1 MSDRFLSKSKS
12 PKFAHYFEYA
22 GFRVVTAIINIIP
35 LGMASFLMGAIWQ
48 LLARFNKRHNKVLTH
63 LRAAFPERDEQWIV
77 DTAFKHWNNLGRTF
91 AEGLCIQKLLKRTD
105 KVKLVSNG
113 LMDSIASDQ
122 RGAVLVSLHMGNWEV
137 LAIPALQTGL
147 SMAGIY
153 QRPTNPFVDA
163 YIRRIREPLYP
174 GGLHAKS
181 KKTVNDVIQWV
192 RGGDTVCMM
201 GDLRHPRGLMV
212 PFFNAPAPSN
222 PFPALLAD
230 KLQVPLIVARSQ
242 RVGGVT
248 FRVDAVEIM
257 PSECT
262 DHDKRIEQT
271 TAKIH
276 AQFEVWIRET
286 PHQWMWG
293 HRRR

>member
-1 MSDRFLSKSKS
+1 
-12 PKFAHYFEYA
+12 
-22 GFRVVTAIINIIP
+22 
-35 LGMASFLMGAIWQ
+35 
-48 LLARFNKRHNKVLTH
+48 
-63 LRAAFPERDEQWIV
+63 
-77 DTAFKHWNNLGRTF
+77 
-91 AEGLCIQKLLKRTD
+91 
-105 KVKLVSNG
+105 
-113 LMDSIASDQ
+113 
-122 RGAVLVSLHMGNWEV
+122 
-137 LAIPALQTGL
+137 
-147 SMAGIY
+147 
-153 QRPTNPFVDA
+153 
-163 YIRRIREPLYP
+163 IREPLYP

>member
-1 MSDRFLSKSKS
+1 MSKSKS
-12 PKFAHYFEYA
+12 PKVQHYFEYA
-22 GFRVVTAIINIIP
+22 GFRIVTGIVNLMP
-35 LGMASFLMGAIWQ
+35 LSMASALMGVVWQ
-48 LLARFNKRHNKVLTH
+48 LLARFNKRHNKVLNH
-63 LRAAFPERDEQWIV
+63 LRAAFPEKDEQWV
-77 DTAFKHWNNLGRTF
+77 TETAFKHWNNLGRTF
-91 AEGLCIQKLLKRTD
+91 AEGLCIQKLLKQPECVD
-105 KVKLVSNG
+105 LASKELV
-113 LMDSIASDQ
+113 DTIAADQ

-137 LAIPALQTGL
+137 LAIPALQMGL

-153 QRPTNPFVDA
+153 QSATNPFVDA
-163 YIRRIREPLYP
+163 YIRRMREPLYP

-181 KKTVNDVIQWV
+181 NAAVNNVIQWV

-222 PFPALLAD
+222 PFPALLAE
-230 KLQVPLIVARSQ
+230 KLQVPLIAACSRRIDGVA
-242 RVGGVT
+242 
-248 FRVDAVEIM
+248 FRIDAVEI
-257 PSECT
+257 PLSDEGT
-262 DHDKRIEQT
+262 QDERIERT

-276 AQFEVWIRET
+276 AQFEAWIRET

>member
-137 LAIPALQTGL
+137 LAIPA
-147 SMAGIY
+147 
-153 QRPTNPFVDA
+153 
-163 YIRRIREPLYP
+163 
-174 GGLHAKS
+174 
-181 KKTVNDVIQWV
+181 
-192 RGGDTVCMM
+192 
-201 GDLRHPRGLMV
+201 
-212 PFFNAPAPSN
+212 
-222 PFPALLAD
+222 
-230 KLQVPLIVARSQ
+230 
-242 RVGGVT
+242 
-248 FRVDAVEIM
+248 
-257 PSECT
+257 
-262 DHDKRIEQT
+262 
-271 TAKIH
+271 
-276 AQFEVWIRET
+276 
-286 PHQWMWG
+286 
-293 HRRR
+293 

>member
-1 MSDRFLSKSKS
+1 MK
-12 PKFAHYFEYA
+12 HYFEYI
-22 GFRVVTAIINIIP
+22 GFRMVTTVINAMP
-35 LGMASFLMGAIWQ
+35 LGFSSALMGLVWQ
-48 LLARFNKRHNKVLTH
+48 LLARFNKRHKKVLNH
-63 LRAAFPERDEQWIV
+63 LRAAFPDKDERWIAETTV
-77 DTAFKHWNNLGRTF
+77 KHWNNLGRTF
-91 AEGLCIQKLLKRTD
+91 AEGLCIQKL
-105 KVKLVSNG
+105 VKNPQNIDLISRD
-113 LMDSIASDQ
+113 LMDTIASDQ

-137 LAIPALQTGL
+137 LAIPALQMGL

-153 QRPTNPFVDA
+153 QSASNPFVDA

-181 KKTVNDVIQWV
+181 GAAVNNVIQWV

-212 PFFNAPAPSN
+212 PFFDAPAPSN
-222 PFPALLAD
+222 PFPALLAE
-230 KLQVPLIVARSQ
+230 KLQVPLIAARCQ
-242 RVGGVT
+242 RVGGT
-248 FRVDAVEIM
+248 KFRLDAIEI
-257 PSECT
+257 PLSDNGTQDE
-262 DHDKRIEQT
+262 RVEQT

-276 AQFEVWIRET
+276 AQFEAWIRET

>member
-1 MSDRFLSKSKS
+1 MSDHFLSKHQS
-12 PKFAHYFEYA
+12 PTVQHYFEYA
-22 GFRVVTAIINIIP
+22 GFRIVTGIVNAMP
-35 LGMASFLMGAIWQ
+35 LGMASALMGAIWQ
-48 LLARFNKRHNKVLTH
+48 LLARFNKRHKKVLNH
-63 LRAAFPERDEQWIV
+63 LRAAFPEKDERWV
-77 DTAFKHWNNLGRTF
+77 VETTFKHWNNLGRTF
-91 AEGLCIQKLLKRTD
+91 AEGLCVQKLLKRKECVD
-105 KVKLVSNG
+105 LVSKD
-113 LMDSIASDQ
+113 LMDSIAGNQ

-137 LAIPALQTGL
+137 LAIPALQMGM

-153 QRPTNPFVDA
+153 QSATNPLVDA

-181 KKTVNDVIQWV
+181 GAAINNVIQWV

-230 KLQVPLIVARSQ
+230 KLDVPLIVARC
-242 RVGGVT
+242 RRTEGT
-248 FRVDAVEIM
+248 NFKVDVVEI
-257 PSECT
+257 PLAKSDEQ
-262 DHDKRIEQT
+262 DERIEQT
-271 TAKIH
+271 TANIQ
-276 AQFEVWIRET
+276 AQFETWIRET